1 MRNKKR
7 MLAAGLISVTLL
19 SAVTGCGSTSQ
30 NVQDTKGIQGTTGVA
45 GGTVQ
50 GSGERRKRCFK

>member
-19 SAVTGCGSTSQ
+19 SVVTGCGSVSE
-30 NVQDTKGIQGTTGVA
+30 NV
-45 GGTVQ
+45 
-50 GSGERRKRCFK
+50 